1 MNISD
6 ALQSI
11 IKSHEDDVLT
21 PLTTV
26 WGENLDATCILPEY
40 PRPQLVRASYINLTD
55 SGTIPLPRILLS
67 PTILTGRFWFP
78 FHPKVPYQ
86 A

>member
-21 PLTTV
+21 TLTTV
-26 WGENLDATCILPEY
+26 WGENLDVTCILP
-40 PRPQLVRASYINLTD
+40 
-55 SGTIPLPRILLS
+55 
-67 PTILTGRFWFP
+67 
-78 FHPKVPYQ
+78 
-86 A
+86 

>member
-26 WGENLDATCILPEY
+26 WGENLDVTCILPEY
-40 PRPQLVRASYINLTD
+40 PRPQLVRASYINLNGLWDYTFTTD
-55 SGTIPLPRILLS
+55 TSFTNHFDGKTLVPLS
-67 PTILTGRFWFP
+67 P
-78 FHPKVPYQ
+78 
-86 A
+86 